1 MKNMRR
7 LALATLFAAFPAV
20 VAFAGMNSLLIEQ
33 PDIGLIIQ
41 TGGEIKGKARAVT
54 PRETRTIMKRYRS
67 IPGGGE
73 IKGQA
78 RKITPAETR
87 TVLKR
92 YRSIPGGGDIKGQAR
107 KITPAETRTVLK
119 RYRSIPGG
127 GDIKGQARKI
137 TPAETR
143 TVLKRY
149 RSIPGGFLL
158 EGRATGLPRFKT
170 VRYDAARNAFML
182 DGRISYASPL
192 PAAAAATLARAIAAD
207 DRIGVSLGEDDE
219 IIYGRLPEASDVTV
233 DLKLADN
240 FLGDMILPPQEWTS
254 GYKFANGHQPRQSIH
269 RDTAVFFKFS
279 SFVFAGKE
287 GVIELAHSAFD
298 VRIVP
303 VLKKPASD
311 GSYLPDFKA
320 IETGNVAED
329 FLANA
334 AHVADNI
341 SYYVQ
346 EDLIANVHAY
356 AESAAFFRSL
366 KAAKVDLR
374 RLASSMDVAAAS
386 TSSPRRFAADTLEG
400 NWLEYLKDIQGR
412 NRYGNWSGPPADLY
426 QGRIKNAAA
435 PAQSGIKTGT
445 GAHRRAAHFIA
456 RRPAHPLTSRG
467 VRRPLV
473 GAPLF
478 FHCDCRQT
486 VRKYLQRGRAGA
498 NL

>member
-1 MKNMRR
+1 MRNMRR
-7 LALATLFAAFPAV
+7 LILTAFFAAFPAA
-20 VAFAGMNSLLIEQ
+20 VALAGMGSLLIEN
-33 PDIGLIIQ
+33 PESGLIIQ

-78 RKITPAETR
+78 RRISPAETRTVLKRYRSIPGGGDIKGQARRITPAETR

-107 KITPAETRTVLK
+107 RITPAETR
-119 RYRSIPGG
+119 P
-127 GDIKGQARKI
+127 
-137 TPAETR
+137 
-143 TVLKRY
+143 VLKRY

-158 EGRATGLPRFKT
+158 EGRATGLPRFKA
-170 VRYDAARNAFML
+170 VRYDAASNTFLL

-192 PAAAAATLARAIAAD
+192 PATAAATLARAIAFD
-207 DRIGVSLGEDDE
+207 DRIGVSLGENDE
-219 IIYGRLPEASDVTV
+219 IIYGRLPQTSDVTV

-254 GYKFANGHQPRQSIH
+254 GYKFANGHQPRQNIH

-279 SFVFAGKE
+279 SFVFATKDGK
-287 GVIELAHSAFD
+287 VELSNSAFD

-334 AHVADNI
+334 AHIADNI
-341 SYYVQ
+341 TYYVQ

-356 AESAAFFRSL
+356 AEAAAFFRSL

-374 RLASSMDVAAAS
+374 RLASRMDVAAATAS
-386 TSSPRRFAADTLEG
+386 APRRFVATTLED
-400 NWLEYLKDIQGR
+400 NWLEYLRDIQGR
-412 NRYGNWSGPPADLY
+412 NRYGNWSGPPADMYL
-426 QGRIKNAAA
+426 GRTKSAAA
-435 PAQSGIKTGT
+435 PA
-445 GAHRRAAHFIA
+445 
-456 RRPAHPLTSRG
+456 
-467 VRRPLV
+467 
-473 GAPLF
+473 
-478 FHCDCRQT
+478 
-486 VRKYLQRGRAGA
+486 
-498 NL
+498 N

>member
-7 LALATLFAAFPAV
+7 LALAALFAIVPATI
-20 VAFAGMNSLLIEQ
+20 AFAGMNSLLIEQ
-33 PDIGLIIQ
+33 PGIGLIIQ
-41 TGGEIKGKARAVT
+41 TGGEIKGKAQAVT

-73 IKGQA
+73 IKGQARKITPAETRIVLKRYRSIPGGGDIKGQA

-158 EGRATGLPRFKT
+158 EGRAMGLPRFKA
-170 VRYDAARNAFML
+170 VRYDAARNSFLL

-207 DRIGVSLGEDDE
+207 DRIGVSLGENDE
-219 IIYGRLPEASDVTV
+219 IIYGRLPETSDVTV

-240 FLGDMILPPQEWTS
+240 FLGDMVLPPQDWTS
-254 GYKFANGHQPRQSIH
+254 GYKFANGHQPRQNVH

-279 SFVFAGKE
+279 NFAFATKE
-287 GVIELAHSAFD
+287 GKVELTNSAFD
-298 VRIVP
+298 IRIVP

-320 IETGNVAED
+320 IEAGNVAED

-334 AHVADNI
+334 AHIADNI

-356 AESAAFFRSL
+356 AEAAAFFRSL

-374 RLASSMDVAAAS
+374 RLASSMDTATAS
-386 TSSPRRFAADTLEG
+386 TAPRFTADTLEG

-426 QGRIKNAAA
+426 QGRTKNAAA
-435 PAQSGIKTGT
+435 PAQ
-445 GAHRRAAHFIA
+445 
-456 RRPAHPLTSRG
+456 
-467 VRRPLV
+467 
-473 GAPLF
+473 
-478 FHCDCRQT
+478 
-486 VRKYLQRGRAGA
+486 
-498 NL
+498 